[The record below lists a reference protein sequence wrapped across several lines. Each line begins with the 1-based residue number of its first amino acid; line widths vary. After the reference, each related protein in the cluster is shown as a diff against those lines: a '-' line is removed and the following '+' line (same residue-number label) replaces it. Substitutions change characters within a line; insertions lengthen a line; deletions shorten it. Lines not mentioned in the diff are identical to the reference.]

1 MEEER
6 ERNEGGGEDEAE
18 KAKREDEEDN
28 VSPLRALFHFS
39 TSSFTLVLV
48 GKFFILFLSLW
59 CWLGKFSL
67 FITKFLY

>member
-1 MEEER
+1 MR
-6 ERNEGGGEDEAE
+6 EAE
-18 KAKREDEEDN
+18 KTKQRRRSREDEEDN